1 MSLKAYSGDARKA
14 LWPQGNPIE
23 KLEQFFEENKDS
35 PDQMIRQYIKIY
47 NDYNKITKVDL
58 EEINEDNDENMVID
72 DDDKKYENKDMI
84 EQL

>member
-1 MSLKAYSGDARKA
+1 
-14 LWPQGNPIE
+14 
-23 KLEQFFEENKDS
+23 
-35 PDQMIRQYIKIY
+35 MIRQYIKIY